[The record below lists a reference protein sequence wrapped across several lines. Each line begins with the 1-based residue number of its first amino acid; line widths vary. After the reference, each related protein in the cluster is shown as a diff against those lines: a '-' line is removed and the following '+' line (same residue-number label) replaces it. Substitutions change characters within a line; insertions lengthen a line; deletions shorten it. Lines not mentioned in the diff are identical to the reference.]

1 MRYYA
6 VEFFRK
12 GLLEH
17 NGIMTPEEAFAYLMQ
32 AIDGDGLLMNLAYEV
47 EAAYAAEL
55 TPEERGLSA

>member
-32 AIDGDGLLMNLAYEV
+32 DIDGDGLLMNLAHEV
-47 EAAYAAEL
+47 DSTYVAEM
-55 TPEERGLSA
+55 TPEERGLPS

>member
-17 NGIMTPEEAFAYLMQ
+17 NGIMTPEEAFAYTMQ
-32 AIDGDGLLMNLAYEV
+32 DADGDGLLLNVAYEV
-47 EAAYAAEL
+47 EATYAEEL
-55 TPEERGLSA
+55 TRSERGLPE

>member
-17 NGIMTPEEAFAYLMQ
+17 NGIMTPDEAFAYLMQ
-32 AIDGDGLLMNLAYEV
+32 DIDGDGLLVNVAYEV
-47 EAAYAAEL
+47 EAAYTAAL
-55 TPEERGLSA
+55 TPEERGLPA